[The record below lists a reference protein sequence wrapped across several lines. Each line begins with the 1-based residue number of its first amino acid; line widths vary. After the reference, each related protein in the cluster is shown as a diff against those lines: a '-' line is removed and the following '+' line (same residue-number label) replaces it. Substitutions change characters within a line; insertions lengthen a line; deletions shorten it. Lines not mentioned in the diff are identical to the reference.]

1 MRCFDRHR
9 RRLIKRHYT
18 FGTIKSASGTSKV
31 EIQDSEGL
39 PFEKI
44 EITGSTQQDK
54 FEGNVDEIV
63 SLSAYEANIE
73 DGVAGA
79 YSNILRSAELITFPD
94 GVESANIFLEEVS
107 SLLEVVPE
115 YITILSVNE
124 ALNSFKVL
132 YSMNQIF
139 ESTETEPFYIAIAD
153 ETGNNSNNNTYY
165 SALINNCNLVIRHHL
180 ESTVPT
186 PETPITIEN
195 ANNEGINLFDRTK
208 VTEGVQLH
216 ASGAEVTD
224 TNYFTSDYIEI
235 EPNTKY
241 SSYTF
246 AEMPTSSAHIVY
258 RIAWYDEN
266 KAFISMGLDFSQAR
280 LRGKSFTGTSPTNA
294 KFVRL
299 STNITSKY
307 LMFNKGDFAQYKAY
321 NSNLSVKV
329 HSNNLLK
336 LVDGEFVVGGITFT
350 IKNGIITLNGIIE
363 GTGVYA
369 AGFGF
374 EPVFLQPSE
383 TYILRLQ
390 KYTNNKSWISG
401 ADTNIG
407 YASGGGIA
415 YTSPTNG
422 NVLETIYVY
431 INRGEQYDNFSFA
444 PALYLEGTETAYE
457 KPFSDTVEIPTNID
471 VDGTNVPLRFSKH
484 DKLLVDRINN
494 KVVYTEGSYY
504 HVFNGKEY
512 MTFQG
517 TYKFFIFPIGGLF
530 GIAPI
535 WSNTTNAYCN
545 YLKVGS
551 YFTMTDLNG
560 FSCVQNERYIGFWTD
575 RETSLADFKEWLT
588 QLYNDGKPLIVV
600 VKRVTPVEHDITNTD
615 LGKALL
621 VLRLPRGQDGMLCVN
636 SNIEVS
642 KLDVSYYSLED
653 EDKVL
658 LTVCYV
664 NNEGEEI
671 KGTSSYDV
679 RKGSKYQ
686 VIAPHIDGYKC
697 QFNELYGVAEEDT
710 TVVLTYEEATED
722 VSI

>member
-79 YSNILRSAELITFPD
+79 YSNILRSAELITLPD

-153 ETGNNSNNNTYY
+153 ETGNNSDNNTYY

-186 PETPITIEN
+186 PETPIPIEN
-195 ANNEGINLFDRTK
+195 VNDNGTSVVLHGTNLCDYNIIK
-208 VTEGVQLH
+208 KSVWSHQIV
-216 ASGAEVTD
+216 EV
-224 TNYFTSDYIEI
+224 
-235 EPNTKY
+235 
-241 SSYTF
+241 
-246 AEMPTSSAHIVY
+246 
-258 RIAWYDEN
+258 YDEVAGKTRN
-266 KAFISMGLDFSQAR
+266 CIAYNCAGRQMVIEGGFKENTQYTVSYWTASQPTATNVGRPFCFWYTDGTFSY
-280 LRGKSFTGTSPTNA
+280 GGYKSTTDYNFT
-294 KFVRL
+294 RIR
-299 STNITSKY
+299 ITSTAGKTVSAVGVPN
-307 LMFNKGDFAQYKAY
+307 FDN
-321 NSNLSVKV
+321 NSKV
-329 HSNNLLK
+329 YVDIDTFLLC
-336 LVDGEFVVGGITFT
+336 
-350 IKNGIITLNGIIE
+350 E
-363 GTGVYA
+363 GAIADPVY
-369 AGFGF
+369 
-374 EPVFLQPSE
+374 EPYFRE
-383 TYILRLQ
+383 
-390 KYTNNKSWISG
+390 
-401 ADTNIG
+401 
-407 YASGGGIA
+407 
-415 YTSPTNG
+415 
-422 NVLETIYVY
+422 
-431 INRGEQYDNFSFA
+431 
-444 PALYLEGTETAYE
+444 
-457 KPFSDTVEIPTNID
+457 TVEIPTS
-471 VDGTNVPLRFSKH
+471 VTYTSTEGTNKTVPLLFSKH

-494 KVVYTEGSYY
+494 KVIYSQGSWFSTLTGTENWVY
-504 HVFNGKEY
+504 
-512 MTFQG
+512 
-517 TYKFFIFPIGGLF
+517 
-530 GIAPI
+530 
-535 WSNTTNAYCN
+535 NAYANSTFGMKCYQNSKPYPTICVSLSGNDLTVLNCN
-545 YLKVGS
+545 YFKTDVWSASMMQTGDYTCTLTEN
-551 YFTMTDLNG
+551 YTLIFRFTGTEDV
-560 FSCVQNERYIGFWTD
+560 SV
-575 RETSLADFKEWLT
+575 FKEFLQSKYAEGNPVT
-588 QLYNDGKPLIVV
+588 VLA
-600 VKRVTPVEHDITNTD
+600 KRKTPVEHDITNTD

-621 VLRLPRGQDGMLCVN
+621 GLRLPRGQDGMLCVN
-636 SNIEVS
+636 SNTEVS
-642 KLDVSYYSLED
+642 RLDVSYYSLED